1 MNEAPSDNYFILEP
15 DRGLSNTT
23 EDKLTIELKECETG
37 ENVYNTLHENDR
49 RSKEMDE
56 NAYSHFVD
64 FNDRVFTVWL
74 CEYSEQSSKWFITLC
89 FIAIAWHFK
98 VLKGWSKHH
107 LEWGRTKTKQTSTN
121 LYASETEVCM
131 FVSTRRVRRVF
142 KRIGSYKCVV

>member
-1 MNEAPSDNYFILEP
+1 MEVLTQHRTPPKVNEAPSDNYFILEP

-64 FNDRVFTVWL
+64 FNDRVFTV
-74 CEYSEQSSKWFITLC
+74 
-89 FIAIAWHFK
+89 
-98 VLKGWSKHH
+98 
-107 LEWGRTKTKQTSTN
+107 
-121 LYASETEVCM
+121 
-131 FVSTRRVRRVF
+131 
-142 KRIGSYKCVV
+142 